1 MPTGDNFMFEQQ
13 RAVERMM
20 EMNRRSK
27 ENQGAQAPTHNM
39 PPAPAFVRLND
50 NPKYQDDGVT
60 PREAP
65 QSFLTA
71 TKKEPSKSGFSL
83 PILDTLKIDRDTT
96 LILGLLLI
104 LWSEKSDRYLLL
116 ALLYILL

>member
-1 MPTGDNFMFEQQ
+1 MQSNDSFMTEQQ

-20 EMNRRSK
+20 EMNRRSR
-27 ENQGAQAPTHNM
+27 ENREDFGNGHNM
-39 PPAPAFVRLND
+39 PPAPSFVRLNE
-50 NPKYQDDGVT
+50 NTQPPKKHSAP
-60 PREAP
+60 PREQEKFLPEAKAQPP
-65 QSFLTA
+65 Q
-71 TKKEPSKSGFSL
+71 SGFSL
-83 PILDTLKIDRDTT
+83 PILDSLKIDRDTT